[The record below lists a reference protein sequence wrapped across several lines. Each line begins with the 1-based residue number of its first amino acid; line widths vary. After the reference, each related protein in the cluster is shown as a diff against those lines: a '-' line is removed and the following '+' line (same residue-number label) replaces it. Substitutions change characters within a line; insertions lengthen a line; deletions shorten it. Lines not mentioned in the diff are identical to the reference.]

1 MIEIRETNPRLYEL
15 SPRDL
20 LRECRRTGEKV
31 SRMEWIPVSDVIVE
45 ETPIDEA
52 HALDLGRAM
61 IGEWGQTQDTLH
73 RAVEGSGEFG
83 VSQETLD
90 GFHRVAGLK
99 MVTAEIN
106 SFLDPISPEK
116 LSRAVAIWKQ
126 TPLRSTVLY
135 GCSEEEKYDQ
145 RILAVNSVKSVRFA
159 RLAYWMKGAW
169 RETPW
174 KNLISVTQAFGIA
187 ANDSSGSKLGLGRT
201 DAKAIKDWARRKASV
216 WLMEPGNIYF
226 QLRTLDMADP
236 YLVLR
241 VRTGSFIKGGLA
253 LTPPQFNKI
262 VDGFPNNFQV
272 QRAIAEHS
280 NRYGLTTPQI
290 AWLVDSLRKLET
302 HDERTVKNELQRIAV
317 PNKDSF
323 KVRLFPVHPKRQ
335 TRDSDGIKELALGQD
350 IRGVLREMRG
360 RINKSSWPERKKQE
374 VISAIDLLLNRL

>member
-1 MIEIRETNPRLYEL
+1 MPEIIETNPSLYEL

-20 LRECRRTGEKV
+20 LRECIRTGEKV
-31 SRMEWIPVSDVIVE
+31 SRTEWIPVSDVIVE
-45 ETPIDEA
+45 DTPIDEA

-61 IGEWGQTQDTLH
+61 TGEWGQTQDTLH
-73 RAVEGSGEFG
+73 RAIEGSGEFG
-83 VSQETLD
+83 VSYETLD

-99 MVTAEIN
+99 MVTAEIS
-106 SFLDPISPEK
+106 SFLDPISREK
-116 LSRAVAIWKQ
+116 LSRAVALWKQ

-169 RETPW
+169 RETLW
-174 KNLISVTQAFGIA
+174 KDLISVTQAFGIA
-187 ANDSSGSKLGLGRT
+187 TNDSSGFKLGLERN
-201 DAKAIKDWARRKASV
+201 DADLIKEWVRRKASA

-262 VDGFPNNFQV
+262 VDGFPNNFQA
-272 QRAIAEHS
+272 QRAIAEYS
-280 NRYGLTTPQI
+280 NRCGLTTPQI
-290 AWLVDSLRKLET
+290 AWLVDSLRKLE
-302 HDERTVKNELQRIAV
+302 HHNEQTVKNELQRIAV

-323 KVRLFPVHPKRQ
+323 TIKHIPVFPERH
-335 TRDSDGIKELALGQD
+335 TRESDRTKELALGQD
-350 IRGVLREMRG
+350 IRGVLRNIRG
-360 RINKSSWPERKKQE
+360 RISKSSWPERKKQE
-374 VISAIDLLLNRL
+374 VISAIDVLLNRL